1 MRRGEPKAAQVFEV
15 LRPLALE
22 SGEPQ
27 RIIPMAAVVAP
38 WFASTGDREALRSL
52 LEDIL
57 ETLDDEWP
65 SSLDSVP
72 IVRALAAA
80 GETALLRRT
89 TESIRRSRALAAKS
103 RTAVLAGQGLV
114 ALEDGRAEEAV
125 ELLARAAE
133 RERSLGRTYDATVLE
148 LDLARALEAAGN
160 ESGAD
165 EARSRAE
172 AFLQPLDVVNAF

>member
-1 MRRGEPKAAQVFEV
+1 
-15 LRPLALE
+15 
-22 SGEPQ
+22 
-27 RIIPMAAVVAP
+27 
-38 WFASTGDREALRSL
+38 
-52 LEDIL
+52 
-57 ETLDDEWP
+57 
-65 SSLDSVP
+65 
-72 IVRALAAA
+72 
-80 GETALLRRT
+80 
-89 TESIRRSRALAAKS
+89 
-103 RTAVLAGQGLV
+103 V